1 MLTGMGMPAEGYA
14 EQIARARRTSRRV
27 WICAAISWWTGWAVI
42 AACLIAWIG
51 WNISILESLEIML
64 AIGVAG
70 ILGGVGLYAQS
81 RSLDLSASRLE
92 IAIGAKGS

>member
-1 MLTGMGMPAEGYA
+1 MGVHAEEYVA
-14 EQIARARRTSRRV
+14 EIARARRTARRV
-27 WICAAISWWTGWAVI
+27 WICAAASWWTGWAVI

-51 WNISILESLEIML
+51 WDISILESLEIML

-81 RSLDLSASRLE
+81 RNLDLSASRLE
-92 IAIGAKGS
+92 IAVRANGA

>member
-1 MLTGMGMPAEGYA
+1 MTQPAEDYA
-14 EQIARARRTSRRV
+14 DQIAGARRTARRV
-27 WICAAISWWTGWAVI
+27 FHFAALSWWLGWLVI

-51 WNISILESLEIML
+51 YGISILDSLEIML

-92 IAIGAKGS
+92 IALPRNDA